1 MADYLD
7 TLHDGLVD
15 ASRRL
20 SAQRR
25 RRWRRRGGA
34 ATALVLVVGAP
45 ALAATGVWRPPIG
58 DGREPAPKITAQA
71 PPADQ
76 LALLGVLR
84 RPQTAADRGATT
96 LDALRL
102 IGGRSVTGVRTNSIR
117 LLSDSPRN
125 GGLVLVPVA
134 RYARPRMP
142 VPADTPPEWRER
154 LNPPPVDDALCVF
167 QLKGAGAGVACWST
181 ADVREGRA
189 WMSLGHRAV
198 WVVPDGV
205 ATMRTTYPDAPAV
218 EATVHGN
225 VARFTEPK
233 GRHGSPTTTF
243 LDAQGAAVRVLDPVK
258 PPAHS
263 GFPAE
268 YDPVPRGSSHSGGV
282 RRIAISGSGLDARY
296 ELHIVPPKRRP
307 PAFIV
312 LDLQR
317 PRCAGD
323 RHVSVLVGAISGSQ
337 GFGADLGPSTGDFHR
352 ARWCPG
358 TYRGSYRFKG
368 EREPFGTFSFR
379 VAG

>member
-1 MADYLD
+1 M
-7 TLHDGLVD
+7 
-15 ASRRL
+15 
-20 SAQRR
+20 
-25 RRWRRRGGA
+25 
-34 ATALVLVVGAP
+34 
-45 ALAATGVWRPPIG
+45 
-58 DGREPAPKITAQA
+58 
-71 PPADQ
+71 
-76 LALLGVLR
+76 LR

-102 IGGRSVTGVRTNSIR
+102 IGGRSVMGVRTNSIR
-117 LLSDSPRN
+117 LLSA
-125 GGLVLVPVA
+125 A
-134 RYARPRMP
+134 RATAAWCSCRSHRYEPPDAG
-142 VPADTPPEWRER
+142 PADTPPELRER
-154 LNPPPVDDALCVF
+154 LDPPRSTMRCASSSSQVD
-167 QLKGAGAGVACWST
+167 GAGVACWST